1 MVDFYGMVEIHVSIF
16 QIFNDVCNCLYNN
29 QFWRLKVSWWFFQS
43 FSSNSREFLSCV
55 RKGKKKRNKRI
66 THLPPKIWPNSYT
79 FFFTLLWVD
88 LNQKVVTALNSSADL
103 NLPIRDKSLHLK
115 FEITITSRCQCQ
127 LNHLYLISDIAE
139 IKLSLSLNYK
149 RTYIVELF
157 SNQKHLCMGKHW
169 Y

>member
-1 MVDFYGMVEIHVSIF
+1 MV
-16 QIFNDVCNCLYNN
+16 
-29 QFWRLKVSWWFFQS
+29 WWKFTCQS
-43 FSSNSREFLSCV
+43 FRYLTTCAIACIITSFGGWKFPDGSFNPFLQIHENFSLAFERV
-55 RKGKKKRNKRI
+55 KKKRNKRI